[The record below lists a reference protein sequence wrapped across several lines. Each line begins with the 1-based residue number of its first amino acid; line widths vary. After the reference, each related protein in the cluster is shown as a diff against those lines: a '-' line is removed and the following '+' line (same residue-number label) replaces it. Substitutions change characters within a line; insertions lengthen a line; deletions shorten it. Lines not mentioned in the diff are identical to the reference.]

1 MFIDIILW
9 GRNRMRKK
17 WIISMLLLVD
27 VFLINEI
34 FFHFRVDFSAF
45 NTNSPTV
52 EVTEESKNQEGSIE
66 QNTTEVTLVNGEIS
80 SLSID
85 ELRLI
90 VESNFKDV
98 FYKIGNQ
105 APVEYLN
112 TYLPNNAGSSIDYW
126 LRPDTNYKSTPVFLL
141 DDSTTE
147 FGIENSTFKETILTF
162 LPEIYEIK
170 DKGIYVIEN
179 NGTFFIYIKSDVE
192 SINAYIDYVFEGSNA
207 DIGLF
212 KMTSAPDGNE
222 YAVIEP
228 AYEIYPIS
236 DFYHDSIKSGAVFN
250 GYFYNID
257 HSKPEVFLKNG
268 PQTTNNNYQSDL
280 EKFNNNKN
288 LSTLTQIFKY
298 ISESKYHFGDGEKFG
313 RTVDDIMET
322 EILTGCTDY
331 GLLFASITRDKG
343 IPTVFLQTARVDWI
357 YDRVRD
363 MDNGITGHILIE
375 VYIDGQWRLVD
386 STAGRYYPD
395 YDFKDFSL
403 NDGYYVFSKSIE
415 VWDSGVSNERENSD
429 RMRDLF
435 KNFNVDAYKDPLYN
449 YIDLRNGN
457 SVKATPFT
465 FGQQTVTKASD
476 AN

>member
-1 MFIDIILW
+1 MT
-9 GRNRMRKK
+9 KK
-17 WIISMLLLVD
+17 SKIYILLLLD
-27 VFLINEI
+27 GFLMIAI
-34 FFHFRVDFSAF
+34 FYNLRNNFKFFDANNDSIEETHIQEEPKAQI
-45 NTNSPTV
+45 
-52 EVTEESKNQEGSIE
+52 VTEIASVNKEM
-66 QNTTEVTLVNGEIS
+66 TTYN
-80 SLSID
+80 ID
-85 ELRLI
+85 ELRVL
-90 VESNFKDV
+90 VKDTFKGL

-112 TYLPNNAGSSIDYW
+112 TYLPNNVGSSIDYW
-126 LRPDTNYKSTPVFLL
+126 IRPDANYKSTPAFLL

-147 FGIENSTFKETILTF
+147 FGIDNSTYKETILIF
-162 LPEIYEIK
+162 LPEVYEIE
-170 DKGIYVIEN
+170 DKGIYVIDN
-179 NGTFFIYIKSDVE
+179 NGTIIIYVKSDVE
-192 SINAYIDYVFEGSNA
+192 SINSYIDYIFQDNNL
-207 DIGLF
+207 DIGVF
-212 KMTSAPDGNE
+212 KMNSAPDSQE

-228 AYEIYPIS
+228 KYEILPVS
-236 DFYHDSIKSGAVFN
+236 EFYHEYTKSGAVFN

-257 HSKPEVFLKNG
+257 HTNPEVFLKNG

-280 EKFNNNKN
+280 EKFNNDKN

-298 ISESKYHFGDGEKFG
+298 ISESKYHYGDGEKFG

-395 YDFKDFSL
+395 YNIKDFSL

-429 RMRDLF
+429 MMRDLF
-435 KNFNVDAYKDPLYN
+435 KNFNVDAYKDPLYE

-457 SVKATPFT
+457 LVKATPFT
-465 FGQQTVTKASD
+465 YGQQTVTKASD